1 MALWVND
8 SASVGIPSWRYYFN
22 ASFPNTQIFEGLG
35 VYHSSENSLIFGT
48 YPLANATTQQL
59 ALSRFMQGA
68 WARFAKNPFGGPG
81 WNVVSTGVSGQV
93 LIGASDQ
100 APGGYYGGSDGRTLL
115 GDWNVAVLG
124 NAGNVLSSGVTV
136 MPQAQIDA
144 RCAVF
149 APVYKAMIGGE
160 GYMQLRPGV

>member
-48 YPLANATTQQL
+48 YPFANSTTQQV

-68 WARFAKNPFGGPG
+68 WARFAKNPLGGPG
-81 WNVVSTGVSGQV
+81 WNAVSTRVSG
-93 LIGASDQ
+93 LALAGASNQ
-100 APGGYYGGSDGRTLL
+100 AHGGYYRGSDGSTLV

-124 NAGNVLSSGVTV
+124 NAGNILSSGVTV

-144 RCAVF
+144 KCAVF
-149 APVYKAMIGGE
+149 APVYKTIAGGGE
-160 GYMQLRPGV
+160 